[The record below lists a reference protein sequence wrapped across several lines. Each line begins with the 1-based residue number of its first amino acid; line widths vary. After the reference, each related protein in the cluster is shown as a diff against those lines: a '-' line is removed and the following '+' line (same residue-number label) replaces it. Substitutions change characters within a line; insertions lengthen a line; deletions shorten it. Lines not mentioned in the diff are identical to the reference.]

1 MKRVS
6 SFAQAIQRTRDR
18 VTPPPAWRWPLLVL
32 AGLLSGLAW
41 AVLGRLV
48 QSQSIRL
55 TLAALGAPSLWLTA
69 LFWALAALAVIF
81 LTHSLCA
88 GNFIVGVPSLILA
101 FANYFKE
108 LITSTPLTIGDFT
121 LIGQVGDIAGLNK
134 ASLTLSRN
142 SILAIVGG
150 LLWLIAAWFFSRPLR
165 LRWRWSLL
173 GAPASALAF
182 FLLFWAGA
190 GPLVFSPLGVD
201 PGTTVSQAA
210 ANRACGVPLG
220 LWRSLYRA
228 ATQDMGAIYTPEY
241 MGEVADRVQDYT
253 SEAPDPPE
261 RKQPTIIMLL
271 SESFFD
277 VTTLPGV
284 AYDGDPAADFH
295 ALRQESVS
303 GAFYTRSLGYG
314 TCNIELEILTGMNTG
329 LLSNEDLY
337 SLDSAVLSH
346 MPAVPALLRDSGY
359 YTSMTH
365 TFDDSIYH
373 RGNVFPYLGFDDLF
387 FSGDFARFYPPAAQA
402 GDYWAYMDT
411 RISGAFYSDDLM
423 TDLLIAQYEDM
434 SARHGGPLFLYASTM
449 ENHQPYDEGKYSG
462 SELTVRPASGLTGE
476 AAVSLLQ
483 FSQGAANAS
492 AALGRLVDY
501 FRDCD
506 EPVVIIFYGD
516 HRPGLGLSGGGTVY
530 SELGMVPASADR
542 WSLED
547 LAELYSTDYLIWS
560 NDPDY
565 LPGEPGSTR
574 DTSCNYLGAL
584 LLDIAGVD
592 KPAYWRLI
600 SRLSE
605 YRIADMMEYHL
616 GVDGEVTAAAPDSG
630 EAAEGLALLTDILND
645 VIYGGQYT
653 TGLLKGA
660 EDK

>member
-1 MKRVS
+1 MKRAG
-6 SFAQAIQRTRDR
+6 SFVQAIQRTQDR
-18 VTPPPAWRWPLLVL
+18 LAPPAAWRWPLLAL

-41 AVLGRLV
+41 AVLGWLV

-55 TLAALGAPSLWLTA
+55 TLAALGDPSLWLTA
-69 LFWALAALAVIF
+69 LFLALAALAVIF

-88 GNFIVGVPSLILA
+88 GNFAVGVPSLLLA

-121 LIGQVGDIAGLNK
+121 LIGQAGDIAGLNK

-150 LLWLIAAWFFSRPLR
+150 LLWLIVTWFFSRPLR

-173 GAPASALAF
+173 GVPASALVF

-201 PGTTVSQAA
+201 PVASISQAA

-228 ATQDMGAIYTPEY
+228 ATQNPGAFYTPEY
-241 MGEVADRVQDYT
+241 MEEVAGRVQDYAG
-253 SEAPDPPE
+253 EASDPPE

-284 AYDGDPAADFH
+284 TYDEDPMADFH
-295 ALRQESVS
+295 SLRQESVS

-314 TCNIELEILTGMNTG
+314 TCNIELEIMTGMNTG

-337 SLDSAVLSH
+337 SLDPTVFSR

-365 TFDDSIYH
+365 TFNDSIYH
-373 RGNVFPYLGFDDLF
+373 RGDVFPYLGFDDLF
-387 FSGDFARFYPPAAQA
+387 FSGDFAQFYPPAAQA
-402 GDYWAYMDT
+402 GDYWSYMAT
-411 RISGAFYSDDLM
+411 RISGEFYSDDLM
-423 TDLLIAQYEDM
+423 TDLLIAQYEAM
-434 SARHGGPLFLYASTM
+434 SARRSGPLFLYASTM
-449 ENHQPYDEGKYSG
+449 ENHQPYDESKYSE
-462 SELTVRPASGLTGE
+462 SELTVRPSSGLTGE

-506 EPVVIIFYGD
+506 EPVVIVFYGD

-530 SELGMVPASADR
+530 SELGMVPASAGQ

-547 LAELYSTDYLIWS
+547 RAELYSTDYLIWS

-565 LPGEPGSTR
+565 LPGEPGSTL

-605 YRIADMMEYHL
+605 YRIADTMEYHL
-616 GVDGEVTAAAPDSG
+616 STGGELAAAAPDSG
-630 EAAEGLALLTDILND
+630 KAAEGLSLLADVMTD
-645 VIYGGQYT
+645 VIYGTQDA
-653 TGLLKGA
+653 TGFLRDA
-660 EDK
+660 ENK